1 MGARR
6 ERPDDHTV
14 ASDLASK
21 RHDGISQDV
30 AVCGQILA
38 PDD

>member
-6 ERPDDHTV
+6 ERPNDRTV
-14 ASDLASK
+14 ASDLALQ

-30 AVCGQILA
+30 AVGRQIPAAGL
-38 PDD
+38 